1 MRKEKVTV
9 IIMAPCR
16 VTGEVSAIPL
26 AICMAMGKRATN
38 NTVALAM
45 REAAEG
51 AATLRLCE
59 LSGRSAHGAGRC
71 VATAVLTSNAGG
83 SCVLHVVSKQQH
95 LVYLFNTAAT
105 TG

>member
-1 MRKEKVTV
+1 MRKKVIV
-9 IIMAPCR
+9 IIMATCR
-16 VTGEVSAIPL
+16 VTGEVSATPL

-38 NTVALAM
+38 NTVAFAM

-83 SCVLHVVSKQQH
+83 SCVLHVVSKQHQH